1 MSEHGSYDDSCK
13 EATSAT
19 SIQEIEGL
27 LLKMDEIERA
37 LVDVE
42 EGGIKIT
49 YDENQVDEDQ
59 IIKRIQLEGFH
70 IE

>member
-1 MSEHGSYDDSCK
+1 MAVMTVYLK

-19 SIQEIEGL
+19 SIQELEEM
-27 LLKMDEIERA
+27 LLKMDEVERA

-42 EGGIKIT
+42 EGEIKIT
-49 YDENQVDEDQ
+49 YDENQMNEDQ

>member
-1 MSEHGSYDDSCK
+1 MAVMTIHVK

-59 IIKRIQLEGFH
+59 IIKRIQLEGYH

>member
-1 MSEHGSYDDSCK
+1 MAVMTIHVK
-13 EATSAT
+13 EATSAI

>member
-1 MSEHGSYDDSCK
+1 MAVMTIHVK
-13 EATSAT
+13 EATSES

-59 IIKRIQLEGFH
+59 IIKRMQLEGFH

>member
-1 MSEHGSYDDSCK
+1 MAVMTIHVK
-13 EATSAT
+13 EATSES

>member
-1 MSEHGSYDDSCK
+1 MAVMTVHVK
-13 EATSAT
+13 EATSET
-19 SIQEIEGL
+19 SIQEIEGI
-27 LLKMDEIERA
+27 LLKMNEIERA

-42 EGGIKIT
+42 EGGITIT

-70 IE
+70 VE

>member
-1 MSEHGSYDDSCK
+1 MAVMTIHVK

-49 YDENQVDEDQ
+49 FDENQVDEDQ

>member
-1 MSEHGSYDDSCK
+1 MAHE
-13 EATSAT
+13 
-19 SIQEIEGL
+19 EIDFL
-27 LLKMDEIERA
+27 DEIERA

>member
-1 MSEHGSYDDSCK
+1 MAVMTIHVK

-59 IIKRIQLEGFH
+59 IIKRIQLQGFH

>member
-1 MSEHGSYDDSCK
+1 MAVMTIHVK
-13 EATSAT
+13 EATSET
-19 SIQEIEGL
+19 PIQEIEGL

-42 EGGIKIT
+42 VGEIKIT

>member
-1 MSEHGSYDDSCK
+1 MAVMTIHVK